1 MTPEELKTLRL
12 LRDRAH
18 NRAAKALDIVT
29 SRTDDVARQIS
40 IEATCT
46 MIMLDEMLPLFDRIE
61 STLKALF
68 TALVTAQTIADTCA
82 IETLRAECIEASDPQ
97 SGLTWLDLRAATGI
111 SDMLLYALER
121 GLVTP
126 HATLPQVFSIPT
138 DQL

>member
-12 LRDRAH
+12 LRTRAR
-18 NRAAKALDIVT
+18 NRAAAALDIAGKHT
-29 SRTDDVARQIS
+29 GNIARQIS
-40 IEATCT
+40 IEAANALVN
-46 MIMLDEMLPLFDRIE
+46 LDDMLPLFDRIE
-61 STLKALF
+61 STLKAL
-68 TALVTAQTIADTCA
+68 TAAQTIADTCA